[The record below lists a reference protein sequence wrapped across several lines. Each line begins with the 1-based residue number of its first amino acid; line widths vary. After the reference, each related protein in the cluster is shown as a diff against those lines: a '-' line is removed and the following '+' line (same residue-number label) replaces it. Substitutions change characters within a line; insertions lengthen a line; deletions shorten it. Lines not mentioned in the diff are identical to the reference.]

1 MGRILVL
8 DELTANKIA
17 AGEVVE
23 RPASIVKE
31 LIENSIDAG
40 SSRIEISVT
49 DGGLTSLVVSDNGT
63 GMDTAD
69 AGLAFERHAT
79 SKIKNAGD
87 LDHIR
92 SLGFRGEALPSIAAV
107 SRLNLKTRIKE
118 AVSGTEVVIEGGQIL
133 TTADIGSPVGTIVEV
148 NDLFFNTPARK
159 KHMKGPNN
167 EAGHVSDIVNKIA
180 MGYPHISFQ
189 LKSNGRVILKTP
201 GKGDLLECIAGV
213 YGIEA
218 AREMLL
224 VEAQK
229 SENSISGYIG
239 KPSLSR
245 AARNHQIIY
254 INGRYVRNRGIAEA
268 VEKAYHSM
276 LMVGRHPVFV
286 LNIRVNPETVD
297 VNVHP
302 AKTEV
307 RIAEAGE
314 IESFVT
320 SAVSQTLAGN
330 RLIPAP
336 VYKPV
341 PKQGLGGPA
350 VQQEEWKVPYIST
363 ASEEQIRELPESS
376 EYVPELSGASTGTG
390 ILDDSIPREAGEQ
403 PCFPELRPIGQIDC
417 TYIVAQ
423 GSDGMYLIDQHAA
436 HERILYEKY
445 MEKPDDFVAS
455 EQLLFSVAL
464 QLTFQETQVLND
476 HIISLTDLGFVVEHF
491 GGETF
496 LLRGVPAAAVKIGG
510 REIFLDL
517 LDYFSRNRHTISSKA
532 LREKLL
538 ITMACKSAIKANH
551 KLGLP
556 EMESL
561 LGQLSKARNPFTC
574 PHGRPTLIHFSG
586 YDLEKRFKRV
596 L

>member
-63 GMDTAD
+63 GMDTTD

-87 LDHIR
+87 LDHIQ

-229 SENSISGYIG
+229 SENSISGYVG

-286 LNIRVNPETVD
+286 LNL
-297 VNVHP
+297 
-302 AKTEV
+302 
-307 RIAEAGE
+307 
-314 IESFVT
+314 
-320 SAVSQTLAGN
+320 VSRMLVYQGQPGN
-330 RLIPAP
+330 CGCQCSPCQDRGTHC
-336 VYKPV
+336 
-341 PKQGLGGPA
+341 QSGRN
-350 VQQEEWKVPYIST
+350 
-363 ASEEQIRELPESS
+363 REFCHLC
-376 EYVPELSGASTGTG
+376 
-390 ILDDSIPREAGEQ
+390 R
-403 PCFPELRPIGQIDC
+403 
-417 TYIVAQ
+417 
-423 GSDGMYLIDQHAA
+423 
-436 HERILYEKY
+436 
-445 MEKPDDFVAS
+445 
-455 EQLLFSVAL
+455 
-464 QLTFQETQVLND
+464 
-476 HIISLTDLGFVVEHF
+476 LTD
-491 GGETF
+491 
-496 LLRGVPAAAVKIGG
+496 
-510 REIFLDL
+510 
-517 LDYFSRNRHTISSKA
+517 FSREQADSGP
-532 LREKLL
+532 
-538 ITMACKSAIKANH
+538 
-551 KLGLP
+551 GL
-556 EMESL
+556 
-561 LGQLSKARNPFTC
+561 
-574 PHGRPTLIHFSG
+574 
-586 YDLEKRFKRV
+586 
-596 L
+596 